1 MSYSSRP
8 GRSFAPRNSKPA
20 YGRSGGGGGGGNR
33 RRSSYKKS
41 TKQIHSSKFI
51 RVATD
56 IKEHVI
62 IAEHKFSDFDL
73 HPTVAKNLAAKGYEQ
88 PTPIQDQAVPAGL
101 RGEDI
106 LGIAG
111 TGTGK
116 TAAFGLPIINAL
128 LTNPGSCALIVAP
141 TRELAEQIEAE
152 LGQLAKSSGIRGALL
167 IGGTNIGRQ
176 IRELGVKPQLVVGTP
191 GRILDHVKRGT
202 LKLNRCNLIALD
214 EVDRM
219 LDMGFID
226 DVTEI
231 VTGCAP
237 ERQSFFFSATMDS
250 KVTSL
255 LSRFSADTT
264 VIALQT
270 SSSPSERV
278 HQDVVR
284 FHKHSDKLDKL
295 HEVLLAQGVT
305 KAIIFDETQRDVEA
319 LHEALRTRGF
329 STGSLHGGKSQ
340 SQRQRTLAQFKQ
352 NNLDILVATDVA
364 ARGIDVDNVS
374 HVINYT
380 APSEYEDYI
389 HRIGRA
395 GRAGKTGYALT
406 FINESAY

>member
-8 GRSFAPRNSKPA
+8 GRSFAPRNAKPA

-33 RRSSYKKS
+33 RRSSYKKN
-41 TKQIHSSKFI
+41 TKQIHPSKFI

-62 IAEHKFSDFDL
+62 IAEHKFTDFDL
-73 HPTVAKNLAAKGYEQ
+73 HPTLAKNLAAKGYEQ

-128 LTNPGSCALIVAP
+128 LLNPGSCALIVAP

-152 LGQLAKSSGIRGALL
+152 LGYLAKSSGIRGALL

-176 IRELGVKPQLVVGTP
+176 IRELGSKPQLVVGTP
-191 GRILDHVKRGT
+191 GRILDHVNRGT
-202 LKLNRCNLIALD
+202 LKLDRCNLIALD

-231 VTGCAP
+231 VTGCAK

-255 LSRFSADTT
+255 LQRFSADTT
-264 VIALQT
+264 VIALQ
-270 SSSPSERV
+270 SSAPSERV
-278 HQDVVR
+278 HQDVIR
-284 FHKHSDKLDKL
+284 YHKHSDKLDKL
-295 HEVLLAQGVT
+295 HEVLINENVT
-305 KAIIFDETQRDVEA
+305 KVIIFDETQRDVES
-319 LHEALRTRGF
+319 LHEALRVRGF
-329 STGSLHGGKSQ
+329 TSGSIHGGKSQ
-340 SQRQRTLAQFKQ
+340 SQRQRTMAQFKD
-352 NNLDILVATDVA
+352 NKLDVLVATDVA
-364 ARGIDVDNVS
+364 ARGIDVDNIS
-374 HVINYT
+374 HVINYS

-406 FINESAY
+406 FVNDSAY